1 MNWKDDFQIAFWF
14 FGTILS
20 IVSIFSVI
28 QAIRQYQRN
37 AKQRVAQSLIE
48 LEDRLE
54 THWQIMP
61 LIDPASKRYDS
72 ELRPAVQNSLDQMPQ
87 LNRRPEDR
95 TLIVQLDQFL
105 RFLLLL
111 GSLEKYELLDREAID
126 YMYSYWF
133 AAVYLKNDHLR
144 GYIKTY
150 FPTLN
155 SLLSDRF
162 DAPTTEEEPGE
173 DPNQ

>member
-1 MNWKDDFQIAFWF
+1 MNWKDGIQIAFWL
-14 FGTILS
+14 GATVLS
-20 IVSIFSVI
+20 LVSVVSVI

-37 AKQRVAQSLIE
+37 ARQRVAQSLME
-48 LEDRLE
+48 LEERLE

-72 ELRPAVQNSLDQMPQ
+72 ELRPAVQNSLDEMPQ

-111 GSLEKYELLDREAID
+111 GSLEKYELLDREALD

-144 GYIKTY
+144 DYIKKY

-162 DAPTTEEEPGE
+162 ALTNEEEPAEGS
-173 DPNQ
+173 NQ

>member
-1 MNWKDDFQIAFWF
+1 MNWKDGFQIAFWF
-14 FGTILS
+14 CGTSLS

-28 QAIRQYQRN
+28 QAIRQYRRN
-37 AKQRVAQSLIE
+37 TKQRVAQSLME
-48 LEDRLE
+48 LEERLE

-61 LIDPASKRYDS
+61 LIDPASRRYDS
-72 ELRPAVQNSLDQMPQ
+72 ELRPAVQNSLDEMPQ
-87 LNRRPEDR
+87 LNRRSEDR

-111 GSLEKYELLDREAID
+111 GSLEKYELLDRQAID

-144 GYIKTY
+144 EYIRKY
-150 FPTLN
+150 FPTL
-155 SLLSDRF
+155 SGLLSDRF
-162 DAPTTEEEPGE
+162 AATREEGPGE
-173 DPNQ
+173 DTNE